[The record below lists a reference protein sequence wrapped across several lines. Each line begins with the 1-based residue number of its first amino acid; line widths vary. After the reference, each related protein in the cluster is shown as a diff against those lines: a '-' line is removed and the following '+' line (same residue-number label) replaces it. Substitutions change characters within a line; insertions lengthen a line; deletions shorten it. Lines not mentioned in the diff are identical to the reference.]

1 MFVHVSDFIHV
12 WKQEME
18 NTAKL
23 LEVLTDES
31 LALPEHESV
40 RSVGRLAW
48 HIITT
53 IPEMFE
59 RMSVDLGWP
68 TEKDPIPKMASEF
81 KAAYAK
87 HAQAVIT
94 EISKWQDPDLQVEDD
109 MYGQKWQR
117 GLTLWIFLKHE
128 IHHRGQL
135 TVLMRLAGI
144 EEIPG
149 IYGPSKEEWAKY
161 GMPEPKF

>member
-1 MFVHVSDFIHV
+1 MFVHTSDFIHV

-18 NTAKL
+18 NTDKI

-31 LALPEHESV
+31 LNLPDSEAV
-40 RSVGRLAW
+40 RTVAQLGW

-59 RMSVDLGWP
+59 KMGVDIGGP
-68 TEKDPIPKMASEF
+68 TEKDPVPKTAAEF
-81 KAAYAK
+81 KHAYLK
-87 HAQAVIT
+87 HANQVGA
-94 EISKWQDPDLQVEDD
+94 EICKWQDPDLQKEDD
-109 MYGQKWQR
+109 MYGQTWPR

-135 TVLMRLAGI
+135 TVLMRMAGI
-144 EEIPG
+144 KELPG

-161 GMPEPKF
+161 GMPDPEF